1 MLNTFKTLLVDVYR
15 RFARDDGF
23 PLAGNIAFC
32 TLLSLFPF
40 LILMTGM
47 AALIG
52 KGNLAAT
59 VIDYLLSVAP
69 REIVE
74 PIKPEIEALLTPLD
88 GGVLTLSGI
97 FLVYTAA
104 GGVESLRT
112 GLNRCYNFTETRIWP
127 VRFVQNVAFV
137 IGGAVVMIILALLL
151 VFGPLY
157 WSKAAEWV
165 PALHH
170 VTSWFDLLRYPIS
183 IGLMFIGLALAHLFL
198 PVERHPLREIMPGI
212 AVTIILWLVSAWVYA
227 YYLGHFSRVHV
238 VYAGIAN
245 AIIALIFLYITAVLW
260 ILGGEINQALI
271 VRRQRSGVLAMKPLA
286 ED

>member
-1 MLNTFKTLLVDVYR
+1 MTLCLDVYR
-15 RFARDDGF
+15 RFTRDDGF

-32 TLLSLFPF
+32 TLMSLFPF

-47 AALIG
+47 AGLIG
-52 KGNLAAT
+52 RDGLATT

-69 REIVE
+69 AEIVE
-74 PIKPEIEALLTPLD
+74 PFRVEVEALLKPLD

-112 GLNRCYNFTETRIWP
+112 GLNRCYNFTETRLWV
-127 VRFVQNVAFV
+127 VRFLQNIGFV
-137 IGGAVVMIILALLL
+137 IGGAAVMIVLALLL

-157 WSKAAEWV
+157 WSKAAEWI

-170 VTSWFDLLRYPIS
+170 ITSWFDLLRYPIS
-183 IGLMFIGLALAHLFL
+183 IGLMLIGLTLAHLFL
-198 PVERHPLREIMPGI
+198 PVERHPLREILPGI
-212 AVTIILWLVSAWVYA
+212 VLTIVLWLISAWVYA
-227 YYLGHFSRVHV
+227 DYLERFSRVHL

-245 AIIALIFLYITAVLW
+245 AIIALIFLYITAVLL
-260 ILGGEINQALI
+260 ILGGEVNQALI
-271 VRRQRSGVLAMKPLA
+271 ARRQKSGVLAVKPVA
-286 ED
+286 GD

>member
-1 MLNTFKTLLVDVYR
+1 MPESPDMGPSSSTPSENPSPMAATKAMDLHLDSASELPESPGVAIETDRRASPLNSAPVDGLSAAAPTAPGPFRKAQERANWLHGLPALVDV
-15 RFARDDGF
+15 GQ
-23 PLAGNIAFC
+23 LAGDAPAWLVSAIIHI
-32 TLLSLFPF
+32 LL
-40 LILMTGM
+40 M
-47 AALIG
+47 
-52 KGNLAAT
+52 
-59 VIDYLLSVAP
+59 
-69 REIVE
+69 IV
-74 PIKPEIEALLTPLD
+74 
-88 GGVLTLSGI
+88 
-97 FLVYTAA
+97 
-104 GGVESLRT
+104 
-112 GLNRCYNFTETRIWP
+112 
-127 VRFVQNVAFV
+127 
-137 IGGAVVMIILALLL
+137 LALLL

-170 VTSWFDLLRYPIS
+170 VTSWFDLLRYPVS
-183 IGLMFIGLALAHLFL
+183 IGLMFIGLTLAHMFL

-212 AVTIILWLVSAWVYA
+212 VATIVLWLMSAWVYA

-271 VRRQRSGVLAMKPLA
+271 VRRQRSGVLALRPVA

>member
-1 MLNTFKTLLVDVYR
+1 MLNTIKSVTVDVYR
-15 RFARDDGF
+15 RFVRDDGF

-40 LILMTGM
+40 LILMAGM

-52 KGNLAAT
+52 REGLATT

-69 REIVE
+69 AEIVE
-74 PIKPEIEALLTPLD
+74 PFKPEIKALLTPLD
-88 GGVLTLSGI
+88 GGVLTLTGG

-112 GLNRCYNFTETRIWP
+112 GLNRCYNFTETRLWP
-127 VRFVQNVAFV
+127 VRFVQNIAFV

-151 VFGPLY
+151 VFGPPS
-157 WSKAAEWV
+157 WATAAEWV
-165 PALHH
+165 PPLEHA
-170 VTSWFDLLRYPIS
+170 SAWFDLLRYPVS

-198 PVERHPLREIMPGI
+198 PVERHPLREVLPGI
-212 AVTIILWLVSAWVYA
+212 VTTIVLWLIAAWVYA
-227 YYLGHFSRVHV
+227 YYLGHFSRVQV
-238 VYAGIAN
+238 FYAGIAN

-271 VRRQRSGVLAMKPLA
+271 ARRQKLGLMPVRPVG
-286 ED
+286 